1 LQARKSST
9 SATIQS
15 VQRASALLW
24 SFTGADT
31 ELGVTSLSKQLGLHK
46 STVSRL
52 LATLQQEGFV
62 EQNPETGKYHLG
74 WGVVTLAGV
83 ALERLDVRQLVHPHL
98 VELAQRTQETT
109 NLTVLD
115 GPRCINIDGVP
126 SPHPIQYVGRIGRR
140 TPTYCTSTGKVLLA
154 HLAADKRGD
163 YLPQSLTR
171 YTNKTIVDFYALE
184 AELEK
189 VKAQGFAISDEELQE
204 GLTAVAAPIF
214 NHNSEVIAAIA
225 VSGLTYR
232 IGSAETQRLVAAVKQ
247 TAQIVSNQ
255 LGWRRSTG

>member
-1 LQARKSST
+1 
-9 SATIQS
+9 
-15 VQRASALLW
+15 LW
-24 SFTGADT
+24 SFVGADT

-83 ALERLDVRQLVHPHL
+83 VLERLDLRQLVHPHL
-98 VELAQRTQETT
+98 VELAHKTRETT

-115 GPRCINIDGVP
+115 GPSCINIDGVP

-140 TPTYCTSTGKVLLA
+140 TPTHCTSTGKVLLA
-154 HLAADKRGD
+154 YLAADKRGD
-163 YLPQSLTR
+163 YLPRSLTR
-171 YTNKTIVDFYALE
+171 YTSKTIVDFQALE

-189 VKAQGFAISDEELQE
+189 VRAQGFAISDEELQE
-204 GLTAVAAPIF
+204 GLTAVAAPIL
-214 NHNSEVIAAIA
+214 NHDSQAIAAIA

-232 IGSAETQRLVAAVKQ
+232 VGPADIQRLVAAVKQ
-247 TAQIVSNQ
+247 TAETVSNQ
-255 LGWRRSTG
+255 LGWRHPTG

>member
-1 LQARKSST
+1 MFSAKKEISLQARKPSPV
-9 SATIQS
+9 ATIQS
-15 VQRASALLW
+15 VQRAAALLW
-24 SFTGADT
+24 SFAGADT
-31 ELGVTSLSKQLGLHK
+31 ELGVTTLSKQLGLHK

-83 ALERLDVRQLVHPHL
+83 VLERLDLRQLVHPYL
-98 VELAQRTQETT
+98 VELAQKTQETT

-115 GPRCINIDGVP
+115 GLSCINIDGVP

-154 HLAADKRGD
+154 YLTVDDRAD

-171 YTNKTIVDFYALE
+171 YTNKTIVDRQALD

-189 VKAQGFAISDEELQE
+189 VKAQGIAISEE
-204 GLTAVAAPIF
+204 
-214 NHNSEVIAAIA
+214 
-225 VSGLTYR
+225 
-232 IGSAETQRLVAAVKQ
+232 
-247 TAQIVSNQ
+247 
-255 LGWRRSTG
+255 